1 MRKLHLL
8 FFAFC
13 FILGACAGPAS
24 IQPSPTVTIKNTP
37 VQVPLPATG
46 SGTAT
51 PAGSQVT
58 CSRIPL
64 NDAILVMSDTPGSG
78 SNTLA
83 PIDPANGLPVCGFA
97 FMPLGGGEIVYNFSY
112 DGKMLAIVAN
122 YITGDGVLH
131 LVDLQSWKDTLTPVR
146 ISGNARLIAF
156 NPAGTQVAIAGGEPP
171 SLAIADLKAQ
181 KITAQKTPR
190 FTPYL
195 LRYTPEGAAIV
206 LFGGEDFVP
215 NGTKPKAGA
224 QLLSARD
231 LSVVWEA
238 PLQGVWAGRTQ
249 PKPDSSDPIFDM
261 WEPGFTLTKDGS
273 TLYIVHA
280 DEDRLTTVSFAR
292 RSVTNAPIQP
302 RLSLLDRLLRLGAGV
317 AEAKGANGTT
327 KQALLSPDGT
337 RLYVLGMTEQTSV
350 DSNGQFQVNQTPLG
364 LQVIDPATETELK
377 KLDTIAAYFY
387 LSPDGSAVILNNWQD
402 SSSFS
407 DVVSASSLKTIKHFD
422 QGNIFLAN
430 TIGGRKVIFMQHQP
444 NNLVT
449 ELNPQ
454 SFDPSQAKPWH
465 MEGYSL
471 SFLP

>member
-46 SGTAT
+46 SATAT
-51 PAGSQVT
+51 PAGSQAT

-64 NDAILVMSDTPGSG
+64 NGAILVMSDTAGSG
-78 SNTLA
+78 GKGVA
-83 PIDPANGLPVCGFA
+83 PIDPANGLPLCGFA
-97 FMPLGGGEIVYNFSY
+97 FMPFSGEIVYNFSY
-112 DGKMLAIVAN
+112 DGKRLAIVAN
-122 YITGDGVLH
+122 YISAEGVLH

-146 ISGNARLIAF
+146 ISGNVRLITF
-156 NPAGTQVAIAGGEPP
+156 NPAGTQVAIAVDYPP
-171 SLAIADLKAQ
+171 SLIIADLKAQ
-181 KITAQKTPR
+181 KITAQKTLR

-195 LRYTPEGAAIV
+195 LRYTPDGAAIV

-215 NGTKPKAGA
+215 NGTKPKASA

-231 LSVVWEA
+231 QSVVWEA
-238 PLQGVWAGRTQ
+238 PLQGIWAGQSQ
-249 PKPDSSDPIFDM
+249 PKADSSDPIFDM
-261 WEPGFTLTKDGS
+261 WEPGFALTKDGS

-280 DEDRLTTVSFAR
+280 DEDRLTTVNFAR
-292 RSVTNAPIQP
+292 RSVTNADIQP
-302 RLSLLDRLLRLGAGV
+302 RLSLMDRLLRFGAGV

-350 DSNGQFQVNQTPLG
+350 DGNGNFQVNQTPLG
-364 LQVIDPATETELK
+364 LQVIDPGTGTELK
-377 KLDTIAAYFY
+377 KLDTTAAYFY
-387 LSPDGSAVILNNWQD
+387 LSPDASAVILNNWQD
-402 SSSFS
+402 TSSSS
-407 DVVSASSLKTIKHFD
+407 DVVSARSLKTLKHID

-430 TIGGRKVIFMQHQP
+430 TIGGQELILMQHQP
-444 NNLVT
+444 DNHVT
-449 ELNPQ
+449 VINPQ
-454 SFDPSQAKPWH
+454 SFDPSQAKPWY
-465 MEGYSL
+465 MPGYSL
-471 SFLP
+471 AYLP